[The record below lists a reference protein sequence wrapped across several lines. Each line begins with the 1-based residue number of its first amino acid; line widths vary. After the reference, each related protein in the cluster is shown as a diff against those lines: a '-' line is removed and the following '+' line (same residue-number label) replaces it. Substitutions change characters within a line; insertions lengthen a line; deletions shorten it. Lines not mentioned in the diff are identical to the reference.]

1 MFQVC
6 LFFQIGLFLKLDY
19 VNVTVSSAIGR
30 NNQIK
35 ENGTLFWPN
44 VKKKYVYY
52 CIQNGVVYGY
62 LLKHSWFNRSLRKF
76 LSIFQLLCHLHQK
89 TSNINIQTLLFNICC
104 RYSCIRYLELPINTK
119 FHLNI

>member
-1 MFQVC
+1 MWIQKLCDFFKHQRKSHAITFVILLFFYFISKSIIFFFTVNSKEILFFYLVLMFQVC

-44 VKKKYVYY
+44 VKK
-52 CIQNGVVYGY
+52 NT
-62 LLKHSWFNRSLRKF
+62 
-76 LSIFQLLCHLHQK
+76 SIIVFK
-89 TSNINIQTLLFNICC
+89 MESFMAI
-104 RYSCIRYLELPINTK
+104 Y
-119 FHLNI
+119 